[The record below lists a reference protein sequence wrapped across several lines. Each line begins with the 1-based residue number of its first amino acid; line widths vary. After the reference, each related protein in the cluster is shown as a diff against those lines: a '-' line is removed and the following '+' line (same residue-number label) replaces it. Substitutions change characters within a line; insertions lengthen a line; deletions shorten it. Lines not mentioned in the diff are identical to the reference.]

1 MYTWFIALLAAFVT
15 LCLVECG
22 KRLGW
27 RSEDEGLDVETATVA
42 AAAAQKAASEDETAT
57 VARLWMDC
65 TQRMR
70 MEDGGWTT
78 FYVEA
83 SDNAELLKTKG

>member
-1 MYTWFIALLAAFVT
+1 MT

-22 KRLGW
+22 KGLGW
-27 RSEDEGLDVETATVA
+27 RSEGEGLDVETATVA
-42 AAAAQKAASEDETAT
+42 AAVAQKAASEDGSEGLDVETAT

-83 SDNAELLKTKG
+83 ADDAELLKTKG

>member
-1 MYTWFIALLAAFVT
+1 MT

-27 RSEDEGLDVETATVA
+27 RSEGLDDVETATVA
-42 AAAAQKAASEDETAT
+42 AAAVAQKAASEDETAT

-83 SDNAELLKTKG
+83 ADDAELLKTKG